1 MKEAYKQK
9 QIIIDEIKDKF
20 ERAESAVVIDY
31 MGITVA
37 EADEM
42 RKKLREAE
50 VDYTV
55 YKNTLV
61 KRAIEGTKYEAL
73 GEILEGPSGFAFSYD
88 DATAPARVLNDAR
101 KAYKKMEF
109 KGGIIEGGEMIC
121 YRKEPTNAR
130 DGVEAILSS
139 LYKVIDALI
148 DKADEDSAIGISSTG
163 DINPISGEVI
173 YATDSMPSFAGLNL
187 AEIVSRHTGRRAT
200 VINDC
205 IAALIGEWKYGAA
218 AGCQNVIMLT
228 LGTGG
233 GGAVISDGRMVA
245 GANGAAGEFGHMTIN
260 PAETETCAC
269 GRRGCVQQY
278 VSASDIARLARKYLA
293 EHEGESALRSVE
305 KLTTKDVFDA
315 AKNGDS
321 AANAILENVYDA
333 FGYAISAVCTVADPE
348 VVVVGGG
355 VSKAGEVLV
364 EGAKKGFLKYVFY
377 PNTDVRFNLAVLGND
392 AGIYGCCK
400 LLLDSLA

>member
-109 KGGIIEGGEMIC
+109 KGGIIEGE
-121 YRKEPTNAR
+121 YYDKENI
-130 DGVEAILSS
+130 E
-139 LYKVIDALI
+139 K
-148 DKADEDSAIGISSTG
+148 
-163 DINPISGEVI
+163 
-173 YATDSMPSFAGLNL
+173 
-187 AEIVSRHTGRRAT
+187 
-200 VINDC
+200 
-205 IAALIGEWKYGAA
+205 IAAIPSRDTLISKFMGSIQSPIANFARVVAQIAE
-218 AGCQNVIMLT
+218 QNE
-228 LGTGG
+228 
-233 GGAVISDGRMVA
+233 A
-245 GANGAAGEFGHMTIN
+245 
-260 PAETETCAC
+260 
-269 GRRGCVQQY
+269 
-278 VSASDIARLARKYLA
+278 
-293 EHEGESALRSVE
+293 
-305 KLTTKDVFDA
+305 
-315 AKNGDS
+315 
-321 AANAILENVYDA
+321 
-333 FGYAISAVCTVADPE
+333 
-348 VVVVGGG
+348 
-355 VSKAGEVLV
+355 
-364 EGAKKGFLKYVFY
+364 
-377 PNTDVRFNLAVLGND
+377 
-392 AGIYGCCK
+392 
-400 LLLDSLA
+400 

>member
-109 KGGIIEGGEMIC
+109 KGGIIEGE
-121 YRKEPTNAR
+121 YYDKENI
-130 DGVEAILSS
+130 E
-139 LYKVIDALI
+139 K
-148 DKADEDSAIGISSTG
+148 
-163 DINPISGEVI
+163 
-173 YATDSMPSFAGLNL
+173 
-187 AEIVSRHTGRRAT
+187 
-200 VINDC
+200 
-205 IAALIGEWKYGAA
+205 IAAIPSRDTLISKFMGSIQSPIANFA
-218 AGCQNVIMLT
+218 RV
-228 LGTGG
+228 
-233 GGAVISDGRMVA
+233 VA
-245 GANGAAGEFGHMTIN
+245 
-260 PAETETCAC
+260 
-269 GRRGCVQQY
+269 Q
-278 VSASDIARLARKYLA
+278 IADQKEA
-293 EHEGESALRSVE
+293 
-305 KLTTKDVFDA
+305 
-315 AKNGDS
+315 
-321 AANAILENVYDA
+321 
-333 FGYAISAVCTVADPE
+333 
-348 VVVVGGG
+348 
-355 VSKAGEVLV
+355 
-364 EGAKKGFLKYVFY
+364 
-377 PNTDVRFNLAVLGND
+377 
-392 AGIYGCCK
+392 
-400 LLLDSLA
+400 